1 LIKTKRVYIN
11 AISILIVVSLFFIYN
26 FPLEK
31 ALSSSASPVLNASQP
46 TTTNITS
53 GSTNTTNATSALSE
67 NITSDLGN
75 ATVALENATAGLANA
90 TKALQDISNISA
102 APPLATTAT
111 TATNATAINTT
122 KVINAI
128 FDSNLPIVFI
138 LVIFGIII
146 IPLSLDMWLAYH
158 RKPTVSSSSSS
169 TDKENVRALGMP
181 GLYRSLM
188 TFGVIV
194 LVGTVIFY
202 LLALITLNIDNS
214 TNPVLQSLVDIL
226 KNLGTIL
233 GTALATIVA
242 FYFGVRGSES
252 ATEKAAAATE
262 RAAAAATSAT
272 QKASAAATK
281 AADQKAPSLKVLDTI
296 PADEATDV
304 PLASLISAT
313 FSEQMS
319 GPTINENTFTVRK
332 EGLMPNL
339 IKGHISLSPDGKT
352 AIFDS
357 EPDLDPNTKYTAE
370 INEGAKD
377 VSGNALVLGKRWS
390 FSTGSN
396 NQ

>member
-1 LIKTKRVYIN
+1 MIKTKRVYIN
-11 AISILIVVSLFFIYN
+11 AISILFVVSLFFIYN

-53 GSTNTTNATSALSE
+53 GSTNTTNATNALSE
-67 NITSDLGN
+67 NITSSLGN

-146 IPLSLDMWLAYH
+146 IPLGLDMWLAYH
-158 RKPTVSSSSSS
+158 RKPTVSSSS

-281 AADQKAPSLKVLDTI
+281 AADEKATSPPKVLDTI
-296 PADEATDV
+296 PADGATDV

-339 IKGHISLSPDGKT
+339 IKGNISLSPDGKT

-377 VSGNALVLGKRWS
+377 VADNALVSGKRWS
-390 FSTGSN
+390 FTTTTTIA
-396 NQ
+396 

>member
-1 LIKTKRVYIN
+1 
-11 AISILIVVSLFFIYN
+11 
-26 FPLEK
+26 
-31 ALSSSASPVLNASQP
+31 
-46 TTTNITS
+46 
-53 GSTNTTNATSALSE
+53 
-67 NITSDLGN
+67 
-75 ATVALENATAGLANA
+75 
-90 TKALQDISNISA
+90 
-102 APPLATTAT
+102 
-111 TATNATAINTT
+111 
-122 KVINAI
+122 
-128 FDSNLPIVFI
+128 
-138 LVIFGIII
+138 
-146 IPLSLDMWLAYH
+146 MWLAYH
-158 RKPTVSSSSSS
+158 RKPTVSSNT

-202 LLALITLNIDNS
+202 LLALITLNIDDS
-214 TNPVLQSLVDIL
+214 TSPVLQSLVDIL
-226 KNLGTIL
+226 KNLSTIL

-262 RAAAAATSAT
+262 RAVTAATAAT
-272 QKASAAATK
+272 EKASAAATK
-281 AADQKAPSLKVLDTI
+281 AADEKAPSPPKVLDTI
-296 PADEATDV
+296 PADGATDV

-332 EGLMPNL
+332 ESKMPNL
-339 IKGHISLSPDGKT
+339 VKGNISLSPDSKT

-377 VSGNALVLGKRWS
+377 VAGNALVSGKRWS
-390 FSTGSN
+390 FTTTKTTATTTSPSV
-396 NQ
+396 

>member
-1 LIKTKRVYIN
+1 MIKTKRVYIN

-26 FPLEK
+26 LPLEK

-53 GSTNTTNATSALSE
+53 GSTNATNATGALSE
-67 NITSDLGN
+67 NITSSLGN

-102 APPLATTAT
+102 APPLTTTAT

-158 RKPTVSSSSSS
+158 RKPTVSSSS

-281 AADQKAPSLKVLDTI
+281 AADEKAPSPKVLDTI
-296 PADEATDV
+296 PADGATDV

-339 IKGHISLSPDGKT
+339 IKGNVSLSPDGKT

-377 VSGNALVLGKRWS
+377 VAGNALVSGKRWS
-390 FSTGSN
+390 FITTSK

>member
-1 LIKTKRVYIN
+1 MIKTKRVYIN
-11 AISILIVVSLFFIYN
+11 AISILIVVPLFFIYN
-26 FPLEK
+26 LPLEK

-53 GSTNTTNATSALSE
+53 GSTNTTNATGALSE
-67 NITSDLGN
+67 NITSSLGN

-158 RKPTVSSSSSS
+158 RKPTVSSSS

-281 AADQKAPSLKVLDTI
+281 AADQKAPSPKVLDTI
-296 PADEATDV
+296 PTDEATDV
-304 PLASLISAT
+304 PLASLISTT

-339 IKGHISLSPDGKT
+339 IKGNVSLSPDGKT

-377 VSGNALVLGKRWS
+377 VAGNALVSSKRWS
-390 FSTGSN
+390 FSTTSTTN
-396 NQ
+396 A

>member
-11 AISILIVVSLFFIYN
+11 AISILIVVSLLFIYN

-31 ALSSSASPVLNASQP
+31 ALSSSASPVLNASEP
-46 TTTNITS
+46 TTTNITR
-53 GSTNTTNATSALSE
+53 GSTNTTNATSVLSE
-67 NITSDLGN
+67 NITSSLGN

-146 IPLSLDMWLAYH
+146 IPLGLDMWLAYH
-158 RKPTVSSSSSS
+158 RKPTVSSSS
-169 TDKENVRALGMP
+169 TDKETVRALGMP

-339 IKGHISLSPDGKT
+339 IKGNISLSPDGKT

-357 EPDLDPNTKYTAE
+357 EPDLDPNTKYTVE

-377 VSGNALVLGKRWS
+377 VAGNALVSGKRWS
-390 FSTGSN
+390 FSTLTG
-396 NQ
+396 

>member
-1 LIKTKRVYIN
+1 M
-11 AISILIVVSLFFIYN
+11 S
-26 FPLEK
+26 
-31 ALSSSASPVLNASQP
+31 NASQP

-53 GSTNTTNATSALSE
+53 GSTNSTNATGALSE
-67 NITSDLGN
+67 NVTSSLGN
-75 ATVALENATAGLANA
+75 ATLALENATAGLTNA

-102 APPLATTAT
+102 APPITTTTA
-111 TATNATAINTT
+111 ATNATSVNTT

-128 FDSNLPIVFI
+128 FDSNLPIIFI
-138 LVIFGIII
+138 LVILAIII
-146 IPLSLDMWLAYH
+146 VPLSLDMWLAYH
-158 RKPTVSSSSSS
+158 RKPAGSTSSS

-202 LLALITLNIDNS
+202 LLALITLNIDDS
-214 TNPVLQSLVDIL
+214 TSPVLQSLVDIL
-226 KNLGTIL
+226 KNLSTIL

-272 QKASAAATK
+272 QKASASATK
-281 AADQKAPSLKVLDTI
+281 AADEKAPLPKVLNTI
-296 PADEATDV
+296 PADEATEV
-304 PLASLISAT
+304 PIASLISAT
-313 FSEQMS
+313 FSEQMNS
-319 GPTINENTFTVRK
+319 PTINENTFTVRK
-332 EGLMPNL
+332 EGMMPNP
-339 IKGHISLSPDGKT
+339 IKGNISLSPDGKT

-357 EPDLDPNTKYTAE
+357 EPDLDPNTKYTVE

-377 VSGNALVLGKRWS
+377 VAGNALVSGKRWS
-390 FSTGSN
+390 FITTSK